1 MVEGRAILKTV
12 HLADCD
18 TWDCKKLL
26 NKKSYFSKYELVP
39 FSKVLKEIPI
49 EWENIES
56 EKKYKILGVHAYGE
70 GVYIYK
76 EAFGNELT
84 MKKYQKSVVNT
95 LFWCKVRT
103 VHGQFGIVRDELINT
118 YGSSNMQYMGIEE
131 ERIIPDYLQLLFM
144 KNPLTN
150 YMDTLSIGADGRH
163 FNKSVLLS
171 VKIPVPSIDEQKTII
186 QKYNAAIE
194 EAERLDKQANEE
206 EIGID
211 DYIFKLLDI
220 NKISLEH
227 KKDVLLNI
235 SSFTN
240 MYNWDAKHA
249 ILNVSPLTLLK
260 STKYKNVPIQTQFAI
275 NPFTPY
281 PENLTEVTF
290 LPMECISDIYGSVIE
305 KRTINAKT
313 KGYTKFKD
321 NDVIFAKITPC
332 MQNGKCAVVNG
343 LESGYGMG
351 STEFHVFRSI
361 SIESIPEYLH
371 ALLRTTMLRKAAMN
385 YFTGSSGQQR
395 VSSEFIENLYIPL
408 PPLSVQKE
416 IVSHINEIKE
426 NVKSL
431 RKQASDLRT
440 KAKQDFENAVFN

>member
-1 MVEGRAILKTV
+1 MVEGTSLLRTAPFSRFNKWDVKRFFISQINSSYPVIYLEELLIEQTSKLKLSKFPEEEFGILGISNEVGMFDAYTEKGKNINQPYKIIKNDFIAYNPYRVNVGSIGIKKDFLKNTYISNAYV
-12 HLADCD
+12 VFSTKENLLADYLYMIMQ
-18 TWDCKKLL
+18 TASFNKLIRD
-26 NKKSYFSKYELVP
+26 NTT
-39 FSKVLKEIPI
+39 
-49 EWENIES
+49 
-56 EKKYKILGVHAYGE
+56 G
-70 GVYIYK
+70 
-76 EAFGNELT
+76 
-84 MKKYQKSVVNT
+84 SV
-95 LFWCKVRT
+95 R
-103 VHGQFGIVRDELINT
+103 Q
-118 YGSSNMQYMGIEE
+118 
-131 ERIIPDYLQLLFM
+131 
-144 KNPLTN
+144 
-150 YMDTLSIGADGRH
+150 TLSFENLIKIA
-163 FNKSVLLS
+163 
-171 VKIPVPSIDEQKTII
+171 IPVPPLGEQKLII
-186 QKYNAAIE
+186 QKYNDAIT
-194 EAERLDKQANEE
+194 EAERLDKQADEE

-260 STKYKNVPIQTQFAI
+260 SNKYKNVPIQSQFVI
-275 NPFTPY
+275 NPSTPY

-361 SIESIPEYLH
+361 SRESIPEYLH

-408 PPLSVQKE
+408 PPLSVQNE

-431 RKQASDLRT
+431 RKQASDLRI
-440 KAKQDFENAVFN
+440 KAKQDFENTVFN